1 MWTEMK
7 TLLLVTEV
15 KIKPKTAVAWVLP
28 SKGLKGFWKGSQVW
42 EAVGLG

>member
-28 SKGLKGFWKGSQVW
+28 SKGLKGSRVW